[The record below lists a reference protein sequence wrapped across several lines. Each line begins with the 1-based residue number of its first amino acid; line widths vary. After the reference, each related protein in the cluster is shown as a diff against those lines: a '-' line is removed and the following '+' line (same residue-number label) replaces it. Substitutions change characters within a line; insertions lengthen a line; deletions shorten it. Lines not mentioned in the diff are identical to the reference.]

1 MIFSTLKSKLLCRY
15 PLNAIPRLE
24 PWKMSWKTGFPRPN
38 TQLYNYSS
46 AKCTIPADFLSTYHG
61 VADYS
66 MIEIERYIYMYTC
79 IKYGV
84 IMNGHFGYC
93 VRIMYM
99 QIYIWE
105 NEHVNSVCILIFTT
119 FEQPYSYAV
128 ISWWISCCTIW
139 KVVEINSTMKY
150 RWNVKLFRGNLN
162 CSVEIQAALSFPMG
176 KTQQLIPY

>member
-15 PLNAIPRLE
+15 PLHAIPPLE
-24 PWKMSWKTGFPRPN
+24 AWKMSWKTGFPRPN

>member
-1 MIFSTLKSKLLCRY
+1 MPLSFKCNSTSGTMENVVENR
-15 PLNAIPRLE
+15 IPTA
-24 PWKMSWKTGFPRPN
+24 KYTII
-38 TQLYNYSS
+38 QL
-46 AKCTIPADFLSTYHG
+46 FLG
-61 VADYS
+61 Q
-66 MIEIERYIYMYTC
+66 MYTC

>member
-1 MIFSTLKSKLLCRY
+1 
-15 PLNAIPRLE
+15 
-24 PWKMSWKTGFPRPN
+24 
-38 TQLYNYSS
+38 
-46 AKCTIPADFLSTYHG
+46 
-61 VADYS
+61 
-66 MIEIERYIYMYTC
+66 
-79 IKYGV
+79 
-84 IMNGHFGYC
+84 MNGHFGYC

-162 CSVEIQAALSFPMG
+162 CSVEIQAALSFPMVKLSSLYHIKSRG
-176 KTQQLIPY
+176 NKKSALRFRAQEIFILYRKLSAPQHKQTSRGAKHFLCRRQHTVRFSQIYWNQLYDEF

>member
-1 MIFSTLKSKLLCRY
+1 MPLSFKCNSTSGTMENVVENRIPTAKYTIIQLFLGQMYNSCWFFVDISWCSWLLDDRDR
-15 PLNAIPRLE
+15 A
-24 PWKMSWKTGFPRPN
+24 
-38 TQLYNYSS
+38 LYIN
-46 AKCTIPADFLSTYHG
+46 
-61 VADYS
+61 V
-66 MIEIERYIYMYTC
+66 YMYC

>member
-1 MIFSTLKSKLLCRY
+1 MGSGKDRHSEDRWLTHICTDTQRLHAHVREGRPYPLKSRMHVWTSLCSPEAQSRARAVFTRLLCDNR
-15 PLNAIPRLE
+15 
-24 PWKMSWKTGFPRPN
+24 
-38 TQLYNYSS
+38 
-46 AKCTIPADFLSTYHG
+46 
-61 VADYS
+61 S
-66 MIEIERYIYMYTC
+66 M
-79 IKYGV
+79 GV

-105 NEHVNSVCILIFTT
+105 NEHINRVCILIFTT

>member
-15 PLNAIPRLE
+15 PLHAIPCLE
-24 PWKMSWKTGFPRPN
+24 AWKMSWKTGFPRPN
-38 TQLYNYSS
+38 TQLYRRKQEFLSG
-46 AKCTIPADFLSTYHG
+46 AADFLSTHLG
-61 VADYS
+61 IADYS
-66 MIEIERYIYMYTC
+66 MIEIERYVYMYIC
-79 IKYGV
+79 IKYGL

-93 VRIMYM
+93 VHIMYM
-99 QIYIWE
+99 HIYIQE
-105 NEHVNSVCILIFTT
+105 NEHVNRVCILIVTT

-128 ISWWISCCTIW
+128 ISWWINCCIVW